1 MAELP
6 PTKRPEL
13 LLRVNEY
20 VAAQADLD
28 LLRFITCGSMDD
40 GKSTLIGRMLYE
52 AELIFDDQIAAL
64 RHESKNAGTQ
74 EGEMD
79 LAHLVDGL
87 AAEREQGITI
97 DVAYRF
103 FSTDH
108 RRFIVADT
116 PGHEHYLRNMV
127 TGASTAEVAVI
138 LVDASKGILTQ
149 TCRHSFIASLLGI
162 RSVVLA
168 VNKMDLVDFERSAY
182 DAILTDYQ
190 AFAAK
195 LEFDTVTPIPLCAL
209 DGDNVISRSSRTP
222 WYSGPTLLGYL
233 ETVEVSRGRES
244 EALRFPVQWVNRLND
259 DFRGYAGTVTS
270 GSVRP
275 GDAVRVLPS
284 GEVASIE
291 EVVLFDHNLEQA
303 VIDQAVT
310 LTIDREIDISRGDVI
325 VSANAPCGVS
335 DQFEVSLV
343 WMDAQE
349 GYVGRSY
356 WLVLGTS
363 RVKAMVSDIKF
374 RYNVNTLDQMPARA
388 LSMNDVGRVVIRC
401 DRPVAYEPFKD
412 CKGLGAFVLIDRY
425 THATVGAGMIDF
437 ALRRA
442 QNIHRHVHS
451 MDKAARATQK
461 GQKGKV
467 IWLTGLSGS
476 GKSTVANALEKELY
490 NQGRHTYILDGD
502 NVRHGLNQDLGF
514 TDADRVENIRRVAEV
529 AKLMVDAGLI
539 VITAFISPFKS
550 ERDMARSMLEQ
561 DEFVE
566 IYVDVPLDVAEE
578 RDPKGLYRKARRGEL
593 PNFTGIDSPYEPPGK
608 ADLVIRTDLMDEA
621 ECVARIIEYI

>member
-1 MAELP
+1 MEELP
-6 PTKRPEL
+6 PTTRSEL

-64 RHESKNAGTQ
+64 RHESKRAGTQ
-74 EGEMD
+74 EDEMD
-79 LAHLVDGL
+79 LALLVDGL

-244 EALRFPVQWVNRLND
+244 EALRFPVQWVNRLNA

-374 RYNVNTLDQMPARA
+374 RYNVNTLEQMSARA

>member
-1 MAELP
+1 MEELP
-6 PTKRPEL
+6 PTTRSEL

-64 RHESKNAGTQ
+64 RHESKRAGTQ

-79 LAHLVDGL
+79 LALLVDGL

-182 DAILTDYQ
+182 DAILTDYK

-195 LEFDTVTPIPLCAL
+195 LDFDTVTPIPLCAL

-244 EALRFPVQWVNRLND
+244 GALRFPVQWVNRLNA

-291 EVVLFDHNLEQA
+291 EVVLYDHNLEQA

-374 RYNVNTLDQMPARA
+374 RYNVNTLDQMLARA

-442 QNIHRHVHS
+442 QNLHRHVHS

-621 ECVARIIEYI
+621 ECVARIIECI

>member
-1 MAELP
+1 MEELP
-6 PTKRPEL
+6 PTTRSEL

-64 RHESKNAGTQ
+64 RHESKRAGTQ

-79 LAHLVDGL
+79 LALLVDGL

-209 DGDNVISRSSRTP
+209 GGDNVISRSSRTP

-244 EALRFPVQWVNRLND
+244 EALRFPVQWVNRLNA

-275 GDAVRVLPS
+275 GAAVRVLPS

-291 EVVLFDHNLEQA
+291 EVFLFDHNLEQA
-303 VIDQAVT
+303 VIGQSVT
-310 LTIDREIDISRGDVI
+310 LTIDREIVI
-325 VSANAPCGVS
+325 
-335 DQFEVSLV
+335 
-343 WMDAQE
+343 
-349 GYVGRSY
+349 
-356 WLVLGTS
+356 
-363 RVKAMVSDIKF
+363 
-374 RYNVNTLDQMPARA
+374 
-388 LSMNDVGRVVIRC
+388 
-401 DRPVAYEPFKD
+401 
-412 CKGLGAFVLIDRY
+412 
-425 THATVGAGMIDF
+425 
-437 ALRRA
+437 
-442 QNIHRHVHS
+442 
-451 MDKAARATQK
+451 
-461 GQKGKV
+461 
-467 IWLTGLSGS
+467 
-476 GKSTVANALEKELY
+476 
-490 NQGRHTYILDGD
+490 
-502 NVRHGLNQDLGF
+502 
-514 TDADRVENIRRVAEV
+514 
-529 AKLMVDAGLI
+529 
-539 VITAFISPFKS
+539 
-550 ERDMARSMLEQ
+550 
-561 DEFVE
+561 
-566 IYVDVPLDVAEE
+566 
-578 RDPKGLYRKARRGEL
+578 
-593 PNFTGIDSPYEPPGK
+593 
-608 ADLVIRTDLMDEA
+608 
-621 ECVARIIEYI
+621 

>member
-1 MAELP
+1 MEELP
-6 PTKRPEL
+6 PTTRSEL

-182 DAILTDYQ
+182 DAILTDYK

-195 LEFDTVTPIPLCAL
+195 LDFDTVTPIPLCAL
-209 DGDNVISRSSRTP
+209 DGDNVISRSSRTH

-244 EALRFPVQWVNRLND
+244 EALRFPVQWVNRLNA

-608 ADLVIRTDLMDEA
+608 ADLVIRTDLMDES
-621 ECVARIIEYI
+621 ECVARIIEHI